1 MSGYIRL
8 MRPLVCL
15 SAGGA
20 AFAGLCALGF
30 PFDRPGVAAGTVASV
45 FLLMGAADAF
55 NDYFDLEIDRV
66 NTPHRPIPSGAVSPR
81 GAMAFAL
88 ALFAAGNAAAWAVSA
103 TLGLSAAALSI
114 LYAVYGVWSK
124 KLGFVK
130 NLLIGTT
137 GSGSLF
143 LAGAA
148 LHACNA
154 VFLAAGLHAFFMML
168 AVEVSKDVE
177 DMEGDGACG
186 ARTWA
191 LSVGAERA
199 TRAAGALTVAG
210 LGVALAAGLT
220 GASGGALWPSLA
232 AASAASLA
240 PFLTKVPVRTPLM
253 VLSSSALVIAGLV
266 VGSL

>member
-1 MSGYIRL
+1 MTGYIRL

-15 SAGGA
+15 AAGGA

-30 PFDRPGVAAGTVASV
+30 PFDRPGAAAGTIASV

-55 NDYFDLEIDRV
+55 NDYFDRDIDRV
-66 NTPHRPIPSGAVSPR
+66 NTPHRPIPSGAVSPT
-81 GAMAFAL
+81 GAMVFAL
-88 ALFAAGNAAAWAVSA
+88 GLFAAGNACAWAVGPA
-103 TLGLSAAALSI
+103 LGLGAGALSV

-130 NLLIGTT
+130 NLLIGVT
-137 GSGSLF
+137 GSGSIF

-148 LHACNA
+148 LHACNE

-168 AVEVSKDVE
+168 AVEVAKDVE
-177 DMEGDGACG
+177 DMAGDGACG

-191 LSVGAERA
+191 LAVGAERA
-199 TRAAGALTVAG
+199 TRAAGALTLAG
-210 LGVALAAGLT
+210 LSVALAAGLR
-220 GASGGALWPSLA
+220 GASGGALWPALA
-232 AASAASLA
+232 AGSAASLS
-240 PFLTKVPVRTPLM
+240 PFVTKLPVRTPLL
-253 VLSSSALVIAGLV
+253 VLSSAALVIAGLV